1 MEQEQ
6 IEGFL
11 EEYIRTKLMVSD
23 SIDLSLSSIQD
34 DMGIDRSG
42 INDLLIIIEEE
53 YGIDTIDLLAQ
64 DDTIATLAEKIYQ
77 RQ

>member
-1 MEQEQ
+1 
-6 IEGFL
+6 
-11 EEYIRTKLMVSD
+11 MVSD